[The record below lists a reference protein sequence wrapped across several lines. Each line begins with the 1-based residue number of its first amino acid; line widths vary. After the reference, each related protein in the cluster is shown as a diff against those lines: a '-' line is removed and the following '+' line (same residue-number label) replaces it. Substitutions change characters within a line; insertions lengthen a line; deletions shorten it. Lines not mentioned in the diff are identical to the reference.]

1 MAEEAVLKANDPTK
15 EGLLT
20 IALRPSGIF
29 GPRDG
34 QGSLAMAQAAK
45 RGQWRVMIGANDNL
59 FDMTYVDN
67 AAHAHVLAA
76 DKLAPDNGTSGEVY
90 VHAFFVLTQ
99 RHSTLQMI
107 NPSFSGIFP
116 RHSLMDWD
124 TRKR

>member
-1 MAEEAVLKANDPTK
+1 MKQRCEQKCINIQALAEEAVLKANDPTK
-15 EGLLT
+15 GGLLT

-67 AAHAHVLAA
+67 AAHAHILAA
-76 DKLAPDNGTSGEVY
+76 DKLAADNGTSGEVLS
-90 VHAFFVLTQ
+90 A
-99 RHSTLQMI
+99 RDSTLG
-107 NPSFSGIFP
+107 F
-116 RHSLMDWD
+116 
-124 TRKR
+124 